1 MLRIVTFGC
10 ILLHCITLARGN
22 KAAIRSVR
30 FHGTAAVHDVELR
43 RNMILREGSGWDPER
58 MKEDLESLLQYYHDR
73 GFYLA
78 DVRLDSASYSD
89 DSSSVDLTIAVHE
102 GKEMPLSNIRCR
114 GNTAMATHRI
124 LESFETHAGGSLRRD
139 VLERDIDAL
148 LTSYEKIGHPFARVE
163 VGDVS
168 LDSSP
173 APGLN
178 LDLSIEEGPVV
189 TIDEV
194 TVSGNRETKEGIV
207 VREARVGLHEVYD
220 PVRAGQIRLRL
231 NRLGIFSSVDEPQL
245 YVSSRGGGLLIRVEE
260 GTTNTFD
267 GIVGF
272 APASRAGESGTFS
285 GIVNV
290 SMRNLFGTARK
301 LDVRWQR
308 EDSETQEIA
317 FGYVEPWILNYP
329 VNLSGSFR
337 QRQQD
342 STYIGRVVEAK
353 ADVLI
358 TESLSL
364 SGVVS
369 HSVTIPSATTTAV
382 SNSRTITTGLELQL
396 DTRDDL
402 ISPTSGALYH
412 TGYRIGNKKVF
423 GVSGQQPGSD
433 GSNAVQKISIDADLF
448 FRTLGRQVIAMG
460 LHGRQLT
467 SDQIE
472 LGDLYR
478 FGGTNTLRGY
488 RENEF
493 LGSRVAWTN
502 TEYRFLLERQSYFYG
517 FFDAGYFYLPPPAS
531 VPGPV
536 SQQFVFGYGIGVRLA
551 TSLGNIGV
559 SIAFGR
565 GDSFGEGKLHIG
577 LLNGF

>member
-1 MLRIVTFGC
+1 MLRILTFGC
-10 ILLHCITLARGN
+10 VLVHCITLAQGN
-22 KAAIRSVR
+22 KTAIRSVR
-30 FHGTAAVHDVELR
+30 FHGTVAVHDVELR
-43 RNMILREGSGWDPER
+43 GRMILREGSGWVSEKMR
-58 MKEDLESLLQYYHDR
+58 EDLEKLLQYYHDR

-78 DVRLDSASYSD
+78 GVRLDSASYSD
-89 DSSSVDLTIAVHE
+89 DSSSVDLTIGIHE
-102 GKEMPLSNIRCR
+102 GEEMRISSIRCR
-114 GNTAMATHRI
+114 GNAAMTSARI
-124 LESFETHAGGSLRRD
+124 LESFETHAGGSLRRE

-163 VGDVS
+163 VEDVS
-168 LDSSP
+168 LNDDS
-173 APGLN
+173 AAGLRI
-178 LDLSIEEGPVV
+178 DLSIDEGPVV

-220 PVRAGQIRLRL
+220 PVRAGKIRLRL
-231 NRLGIFSSVDEPQL
+231 NRLGIFSRVDEPEL
-245 YVSSRGGGLLIRVEE
+245 YLTPRGGGLMIKVEE

-267 GIVGF
+267 GIIGF
-272 APASRAGESGTFS
+272 APASRAGESAIFS

-301 LDVRWQR
+301 LDVHWQR

-317 FGYVEPWILNYP
+317 FGYVEPWVLNYP

-342 STYIGRVVEAK
+342 STYIGRIVEAK

-382 SNSRTITTGLELQL
+382 SNSRTITAGLELQL

-423 GVSGQQPGSD
+423 GVAEQQPGSD
-433 GSNAVQKISIDADLF
+433 GSSAVQKISIDADLF
-448 FRTLGRQVIAMG
+448 LRTSGRQVVAMG

-467 SDQIE
+467 SDQIDP
-472 LGDLYR
+472 GDLYR
-478 FGGTNTLRGY
+478 FGGTNTVRGY

-517 FFDAGYFYLPPPAS
+517 FFDAGYFYLPATLPGPAS
-531 VPGPV
+531 
-536 SQQFVFGYGIGVRLA
+536 QQLVFGYGIGVRLA

-565 GDSFGEGKLHIG
+565 GNSFGKGKLHVG

>member
-1 MLRIVTFGC
+1 MFGSV
-10 ILLHCITLARGN
+10 LSHCITLAQGH
-22 KAAIRSVR
+22 KTAIRSVR
-30 FHGTAAVHDVELR
+30 FRGTVAVHDVELR
-43 RNMILREGSGWDPER
+43 RLMLLKEGSGWIPEKV
-58 MKEDLESLLQYYHDR
+58 KEDLESLLQYYHDR

-78 DVRLDSASYSD
+78 GVRLDSATYSD
-89 DSSSVDLTIAVHE
+89 DSSSVDLTIGIHE
-102 GKEMPLSNIRCR
+102 GEEMRISEIRSH
-114 GNTAMATHRI
+114 GNAAIASGRI
-124 LESFETHAGGSLRRD
+124 LESFETHAGGNLRRD

-163 VGDVS
+163 VEDVS
-168 LDSSP
+168 LDSGST
-173 APGLN
+173 PGLRIE
-178 LDLSIEEGPVV
+178 LSIEEGPVV
-189 TIDEV
+189 TVDEV
-194 TVSGNRETKEGIV
+194 TVSGNRETKEGV
-207 VREARVGLHEVYD
+207 VIREARVGLHEVYD
-220 PVRAGQIRLRL
+220 PVRAGKIRSRL
-231 NRLGIFSSVDEPQL
+231 NRLGIFSRVDEPEL
-245 YVSSRGGGLLIRVEE
+245 YLTPRGGGLLIKVEE

-272 APASRAGESGTFS
+272 APAPHTGGSGIFS

-301 LDVRWQR
+301 LDVHWQR
-308 EDSETQEIA
+308 EDSETQELA
-317 FGYVEPWILNYP
+317 FGYVEPWVLNYP

-342 STYIGRVVEAK
+342 STYVGRTVEAK

-364 SGVVS
+364 SGVVG

-396 DTRDDL
+396 DTRNDL
-402 ISPTSGALYH
+402 ISPTGGALYH

-423 GVSGQQPGSD
+423 GVSEQQAGSD
-433 GSNAVQKISIDADLF
+433 GSRAVQKISLDADLF
-448 FRTLGRQVIAMG
+448 FRTFTRQVIAMG

-467 SDQIE
+467 SDLIE

-478 FGGTNTLRGY
+478 FGGTNTVRGY

-502 TEYRFLLERQSYFYG
+502 AEYRFLLERQSYFYG
-517 FFDAGYFYLPPPAS
+517 FFDAGYFYLPLPAY
-531 VPGPV
+531 VPGPA
-536 SQQFVFGYGIGVRLA
+536 SQQLVFGYGIGVRLA
-551 TSLGNIGV
+551 TSLGHIGV
-559 SIAFGR
+559 GIAFGR
-565 GDSFGEGKLHIG
+565 GDSFGEGKLHVG

>member
-1 MLRIVTFGC
+1 MLRILTFGC
-10 ILLHCITLARGN
+10 VLVHCITLAQGN
-22 KAAIRSVR
+22 KTAIRSVR
-30 FHGTAAVHDVELR
+30 FHGTVAVHDVELR
-43 RNMILREGSGWDPER
+43 GRMILREGSGWVSEKMR
-58 MKEDLESLLQYYHDR
+58 EDLEKLLQYYHDR

-78 DVRLDSASYSD
+78 GVRLDSASYSD
-89 DSSSVDLTIAVHE
+89 DSSSVDLTIGIHE
-102 GKEMPLSNIRCR
+102 GEEMRISSIRCR
-114 GNTAMATHRI
+114 GNAAMTSARI
-124 LESFETHAGGSLRRD
+124 LESFETHAGGSLRRE

-163 VGDVS
+163 VEDVS
-168 LDSSP
+168 LNDDS
-173 APGLN
+173 AAGLRI
-178 LDLSIEEGPVV
+178 DLSIDEGPVV

-220 PVRAGQIRLRL
+220 PVRAGKIRLRL
-231 NRLGIFSSVDEPQL
+231 NRLGIFSRVDEPEL
-245 YVSSRGGGLLIRVEE
+245 YLTPRGGGLMIKVEE

-267 GIVGF
+267 GIIGF
-272 APASRAGESGTFS
+272 APASRAGESAIFS

-301 LDVRWQR
+301 LDVHWQR

-317 FGYVEPWILNYP
+317 FGYVEPWVLNYP

-342 STYIGRVVEAK
+342 STYIGRIVEAK

-382 SNSRTITTGLELQL
+382 SNSRTITAGLELQL

-423 GVSGQQPGSD
+423 GVAEQQPGSD
-433 GSNAVQKISIDADLF
+433 GSSAVQKISIDADLF
-448 FRTLGRQVIAMG
+448 LRTSGRQVVAMG

-467 SDQIE
+467 SDQIDP
-472 LGDLYR
+472 GDLYR
-478 FGGTNTLRGY
+478 FGGTNTVRGY

-517 FFDAGYFYLPPPAS
+517 FFDAGYFYLPATLPGPAS
-531 VPGPV
+531 
-536 SQQFVFGYGIGVRLA
+536 QQLVFGYGIGVRLA

-565 GDSFGEGKLHIG
+565 GNSFGEGKLHVG

>member
-1 MLRIVTFGC
+1 MLRILTFGC
-10 ILLHCITLARGN
+10 VLVHCITLAQGN
-22 KAAIRSVR
+22 KTAIRSVR
-30 FHGTAAVHDVELR
+30 FHGTVAVHDVELR
-43 RNMILREGSGWDPER
+43 GRMILREGSGWVSEKMR
-58 MKEDLESLLQYYHDR
+58 EDLEKLLQYYHDR

-78 DVRLDSASYSD
+78 GVRLDSASYSD
-89 DSSSVDLTIAVHE
+89 DSSSVDLTIGIHE
-102 GKEMPLSNIRCR
+102 GEEMRISSIRCR
-114 GNTAMATHRI
+114 GNAAMTNARI
-124 LESFETHAGGSLRRD
+124 LESFETHAGGSLRRE

-163 VGDVS
+163 VEDVS
-168 LDSSP
+168 LNDDS
-173 APGLN
+173 AAGLRI
-178 LDLSIEEGPVV
+178 DLSIDEGPVV

-220 PVRAGQIRLRL
+220 PVRVGKIRLRL
-231 NRLGIFSSVDEPQL
+231 NRLGIFSRVDEPEL
-245 YVSSRGGGLLIRVEE
+245 YLTPRGGGLMIKVEE

-267 GIVGF
+267 GIIGF
-272 APASRAGESGTFS
+272 APASRAGESAIFS

-301 LDVRWQR
+301 LDVHWQR

-317 FGYVEPWILNYP
+317 FGYVEPWVLNYP

-342 STYIGRVVEAK
+342 STYIGRIVEAK

-382 SNSRTITTGLELQL
+382 SNSRTITAGLELQL

-423 GVSGQQPGSD
+423 GVAEQQPGSD
-433 GSNAVQKISIDADLF
+433 GSSAVQKISIDADLF
-448 FRTLGRQVIAMG
+448 LRTSGRQVVAMG

-467 SDQIE
+467 SDQIDP
-472 LGDLYR
+472 GDLYR
-478 FGGTNTLRGY
+478 FGGTNTVRGY

-517 FFDAGYFYLPPPAS
+517 FFDAGYFYLPATLPGPAS
-531 VPGPV
+531 
-536 SQQFVFGYGIGVRLA
+536 QQLLFGYGIGVRLA

-565 GDSFGEGKLHIG
+565 GNSFGEGKLHVG

>member
-1 MLRIVTFGC
+1 MLRALTFGC
-10 ILLHCITLARGN
+10 VLLHCVTLAGGTRTG
-22 KAAIRSVR
+22 IRLVR
-30 FHGTAAVHDVELR
+30 FHGTGAVHELELR
-43 RNMILREGSGWDPER
+43 KVMASREGSEWDPQKL
-58 MKEDLESLLQYYHDR
+58 KEDLSSLLQYYHDR

-78 DVRLDSASYSD
+78 AVRLDSAAYSN
-89 DSSSVDLTIAVHE
+89 DSSSVDLAIGIHE
-102 GKEMPLSNIRCR
+102 GDEIRISAIRCR
-114 GNTAMATHRI
+114 GNSAPASGRI
-124 LESFETHAGGSLRRD
+124 LESFETHEGGSLRREL
-139 VLERDIDAL
+139 LERDIDAL
-148 LTSYEKIGHPFARVE
+148 LTSYEKIGHPFAKVKVE
-163 VGDVS
+163 DVS
-168 LDSSP
+168 LDSGR
-173 APGLN
+173 GLTI
-178 LDLSIEEGPVV
+178 DLSIEEGPVV

-194 TVSGNRETKEGIV
+194 TVAGNRETKEDIV

-220 PVRAGQIRLRL
+220 PAKAGKIRLRL
-231 NRLGIFSSVDEPQL
+231 NRLGIFSRVDEPEL
-245 YVSSRGGGLLIRVEE
+245 YLTKSGGGLLIKVEE
-260 GTTNTFD
+260 GNTSTFD

-272 APASRAGESGTFS
+272 APSPRQGESGIFS

-301 LDVRWQR
+301 LDVHWQR
-308 EDSETQEIA
+308 ENSETQEIA
-317 FGYVEPWILNYP
+317 FGYVEPWFLNYP

-342 STYIGRVVEAK
+342 STYIGRTVEAK
-353 ADVLI
+353 ADILI

-364 SGVVS
+364 AGVLD

-402 ISPTSGALYH
+402 ISPTGGALYH
-412 TGYRIGNKKVF
+412 TGYRIGNKKAF
-423 GVSGQQPGSD
+423 GVPQQQPGS
-433 GSNAVQKISIDADLF
+433 GTVQNVSIDADLF
-448 FRTLGRQVIAMG
+448 LRTFGKQVVAMG
-460 LHGRQLT
+460 MHGRQLT

-478 FGGTNTLRGY
+478 FGGTNTVRGY

-493 LGSRVAWTN
+493 LGSRIAWSN
-502 TEYRFLLERQSYFYG
+502 NEYRFLLERQSYFYG
-517 FFDAGYFYLPPPAS
+517 FIDGGYFYLPPP
-531 VPGPV
+531 VPGPA
-536 SQQFVFGYGIGVRLA
+536 SQQLVFGYGVGVRLA

-565 GDSFGEGKLHIG
+565 GDSFGEGKLHVG